1 LAPSLG
7 SRWAAQR
14 VGRWARQAG
23 RLRALVQRRA
33 RAGLADAE
41 CQTQPR
47 HAHLAVAPK
56 PPIPHHHR
64 RRHRHQAAVRSPAGV
79 AAASRP
85 AVQTVACP
93 SAYRMVNT
101 LASVVGSLPHRV
113 GPVEGEGRLREGDP
127 SCPSSGQ
134 TQTHRAAYDTVKR
147 HCLPSDA
154 AAVAAAAR
162 RREGAMP
169 LCRRHRQPPCSPM
182 LMMRLSAGKL
192 FPALLPLVLPIAHG
206 PPLELPPP
214 PLIAHGSSPS
224 EGGGSCAN
232 GARSM
237 RAAPSASC
245 PNCCDRAKPDGPP
258 PPAPPPPPPPPLD
271 TQGPLGSPP
280 EGCDLSA
287 VVLCAAAM
295 RRERRWA

>member
-1 LAPSLG
+1 MDAAVRKQCDLLRQSVPRCQTLTVWGPLDHWYQTGGHGPLAPSLG

-182 LMMRLSAGKL
+182 LMMRLSAGNCSL
-192 FPALLPLVLPIAHG
+192 HCCRSCFP
-206 PPLELPPP
+206 
-214 PLIAHGSSPS
+214 SPT
-224 EGGGSCAN
+224 G
-232 GARSM
+232 
-237 RAAPSASC
+237 
-245 PNCCDRAKPDGPP
+245 
-258 PPAPPPPPPPPLD
+258 
-271 TQGPLGSPP
+271 
-280 EGCDLSA
+280 
-287 VVLCAAAM
+287 
-295 RRERRWA
+295 RR